1 MTTRTGVARP
11 RWKLAALLIGALVAA
26 AIGVGLVMARGP
38 SQPRTLQERVDAVGS
53 TLRCP
58 VCQGLSVADSPSSL
72 ARQMRATIAQR
83 LRAGE
88 TPDQVRAW
96 FVTRYGDWIL
106 LSPPRRGV
114 SLLVWLIPALLLIG
128 GAAIAVVSV
137 RRWAMAGNGSA
148 TGSATG
154 PAAELGYE
162 DRRIL
167 ERALAGAE
175 DEAE

>member
-1 MTTRTGVARP
+1 MTLGKEVGRP
-11 RWKLAALLIGALVAA
+11 RWSLAALLIGVLVA
-26 AIGVGLVMARGP
+26 AIGVGVVTARGP

-58 VCQGLSVADSPSSL
+58 VCQDLSVADSPSSL

-88 TPDQVRAW
+88 TPDQIRAW

-106 LSPPRRGV
+106 LSPPRRGL
-114 SLLVWLIPALLLIG
+114 SLVVWLIPVLLLIG
-128 GAAIAVVSV
+128 GAATAVVSI
-137 RRWAMAGNGSA
+137 RRWAVAGDGSA
-148 TGSATG
+148 TGSPPG
-154 PAAELGYE
+154 PPGELGDE

-175 DEAE
+175 DDAG